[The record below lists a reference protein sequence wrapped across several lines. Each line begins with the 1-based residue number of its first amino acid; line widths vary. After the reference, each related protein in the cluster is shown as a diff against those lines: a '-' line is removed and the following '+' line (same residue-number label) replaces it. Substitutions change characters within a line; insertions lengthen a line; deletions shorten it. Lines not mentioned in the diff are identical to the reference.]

1 MMRDKFANYVVQK
14 AVEVTGPP
22 YKDILI
28 KRIFAIPDSN
38 NYSTYYITLSST
50 CI

>member
-22 YKDILI
+22 LKDILI
-28 KRIFAIPDSN
+28 KKIFAIPDSN
-38 NYSTYYITLSST
+38 NYST
-50 CI
+50 